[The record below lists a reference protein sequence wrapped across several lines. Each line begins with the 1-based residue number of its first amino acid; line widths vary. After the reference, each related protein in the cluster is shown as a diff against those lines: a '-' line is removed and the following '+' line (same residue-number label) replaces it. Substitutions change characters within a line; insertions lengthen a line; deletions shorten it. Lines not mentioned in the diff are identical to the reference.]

1 MGIRIQAIADL
12 GEISLLLQTCG
23 LPVDDL
29 GQTPQQVFFGM
40 HEGGALVAVAGLELY
55 DNTVAL
61 LRSLAVSPAMRG
73 RGLGRHLVSFAERYA
88 EQRGVAHLYLLT
100 ETAGGYFAAL
110 GYGLLDRA
118 DAPPAIRNTAQFAGL
133 CPATAAFMVKSLA

>member
-1 MGIRIQAIADL
+1 MGIQIQAMAGL
-12 GEISLLLQTCG
+12 GEISALLQACG
-23 LPVDDL
+23 LPVEDL
-29 GQTPQQVFFGM
+29 AQTPHQVFFGM
-40 HEGGALVAVAGLELY
+40 HKGAALVAVVGLELY
-55 DNTVAL
+55 DTVAL

-88 EQRGVAHLYLLT
+88 EQRGIAHLYLLT

-118 DAPPAIRNTAQFAGL
+118 DAPPAIRNTAQFSGL
-133 CPATAAFMVKSLA
+133 CPATAAFMVKNLA